1 MGSSFVFSCPMV
13 HAGVIRRSDDE
24 FSEVTW
30 IGISARVW
38 KDMVPSDLLE
48 TFKNPLSDSYL
59 LTLSVRKTCK

>member
-1 MGSSFVFSCPMV
+1 MGSSFVFNCPMV

-38 KDMVPSDLLE
+38 KDMIPSALLE
-48 TFKNPLSDSYL
+48 TFKKSP
-59 LTLSVRKTCK
+59 